1 MFSPQ
6 SIRCFLALADTG
18 SFTRAA
24 ERLALT
30 QAAVSQ
36 QVRQLEAQLGP
47 LLLRRPRAIELTPAG
62 QAFLDYCQE
71 VDQAGR
77 RLHVRLADSEQH
89 RGEVCI
95 TTPGSVGLAIH
106 EPLMALQA
114 DNPGLVIRHR
124 FAPDAEILEAL
135 LEKRYDVGVVTLRPD
150 DPRFTAAMFA
160 EEVLEL
166 VVPAGVRIR
175 AWEDLVRLGF
185 IEHPDG
191 PAMASRLLSRA
202 FPGHPGVQRLPRSG
216 YINQV
221 GLILDGV
228 ARGFGFTVI
237 PRHAR
242 QCFARAEAIEVAIS
256 AEPYP
261 LWLVHRAEW
270 PLPARAAFVVEA
282 LRRAMNDKG
291 MDDGAFAAD

>member
-6 SIRCFLALADTG
+6 WIRSFLAVAATG

-24 ERLALT
+24 ERLSLT

-36 QVRQLEAQLGP
+36 HLAQLEARLGP
-47 LLLRRPRAIELTPAG
+47 LLVRRSRGIELTPAG
-62 QAFLDYCQE
+62 SAFLDYCNE
-71 VDQAGR
+71 VEHADLRLQA
-77 RLHVRLADSEQH
+77 RLADADQH
-89 RGEVCI
+89 HGEVGI

-106 EPLMALQA
+106 EPLLALQA
-114 DNPGLVIRHR
+114 ANPGLVIRHR
-124 FAPDAEILEAL
+124 FAPDAEILDAL
-135 LEKRYDVGVVTLRPD
+135 LERKYDFGIITMRPD
-150 DPRFTAAMFA
+150 DPRFAACEFA
-160 EEVLEL
+160 DEVLEL
-166 VVPAGVRIR
+166 VVPAGERVDD
-175 AWEDLVRLGF
+175 WDDLVRLGF

-191 PAMASRLLSRA
+191 PVMATRLLSRR
-202 FPGHPGVQRLPRSG
+202 FPANTGVRSLPRHG

-221 GLILDGV
+221 GLILDAV

-242 QCFARAEAIEVAIS
+242 QSFGEPDAIRVALS

-270 PLPARAAFVVEA
+270 PLSARARFVADA
-282 LRRAMNDKG
+282 LGRDMQDSRSGRSDE
-291 MDDGAFAAD
+291 